1 MIRLT
6 REVSPGGR
14 AEMPMTMIQ
23 RLIKQ
28 FAGGSGGQRGK
39 RGGHRRR
46 GGSSGSS
53 GSGGIGARIGAK
65 VERYVRGR
73 R

>member
-1 MIRLT
+1 
-6 REVSPGGR
+6 
-14 AEMPMTMIQ
+14 MIQ

-46 GGSSGSS
+46 GGSG

-65 VERYVRGR
+65 VEKYVRGR

>member
-1 MIRLT
+1 
-6 REVSPGGR
+6 
-14 AEMPMTMIQ
+14 MIQ

-39 RGGHRRR
+39 RSGHRRR
-46 GGSSGSS
+46 GGSS

-65 VERYVRGR
+65 VEQYVRGR